1 MYGVEGPFGDWA
13 SRPPAAVAAALTQ
26 RLGIAVYVAEPGPAG
41 RWLHVSPAIQEVLG
55 VSPAALIEDPTL
67 WSSLVHPDDRDA
79 LMGSEVGLEPDS
91 RARVDYRVI
100 RPDGRVLWLLD
111 DAVIGR
117 SPDGEP
123 VMDGYLVDITSQRR
137 AERMMAGQARV
148 VEGLTGRTSLREVLA
163 GLPGVCVESASAVA
177 CVIEIAAERLVAL
190 RSDVDAVPGD
200 GATLSADAV
209 LPDSDATGRV
219 TLYYAPGVAPP
230 ADDRVVPEWA
240 AGLLSLAATRLAER
254 ERAELMYAQLAA
266 TLESTVDGI
275 VVVDRHDRI
284 VGHNT
289 RFAQLWDLDPA
300 VLAAGDTA
308 AVTSAI
314 LDRLEDPTAY
324 LAAVHHLAGNPEETS
339 VDELRTRDGR
349 ALERYSLPQR
359 IDGLPVGRVW
369 SFRDVTE
376 TRRLQAE
383 LREREASLDRLVS
396 QVTDYAILNLDAEG
410 RVASWN
416 EGAARILRHA
426 ESAVLGVSYEV
437 FFPDDAPEFGRADR
451 LLHLALTRGSSREEG
466 WFVRQDGERF
476 WAAIVLTALRDDQG
490 RMRGVG
496 LVLQDVSE
504 RRTAQLALE
513 RRARTLATVGTIA
526 TAANSATSIGGALD
540 TALLAVCEHGDWQL
554 AHVYLLDDESGTLR
568 HHAWHVAPDLD
579 AQRFA
584 AFIAATDA
592 TSPADLPLPA
602 AALEQGRTVWVSD
615 LAAMAAVGRAHAGT
629 AAGLVS
635 GSGVPVLVG
644 SERVGVLEFFSTTP
658 RPFDVESDLVM
669 RQLGT
674 QLGRVVERERAER
687 RSASLARSVMRL
699 SGDTPALG

>member
-1 MYGVEGPFGDWA
+1 MYGAEGPFDDWA
-13 SRPPAAVAAALTQ
+13 SRPGAVASSLTH
-26 RLGIAVYVAEPGPAG
+26 RLSIAVYVAEPGPVG
-41 RWLHVSPAIQEVLG
+41 RWLHVSPAIHEVLG
-55 VSPAALIEDPTL
+55 VSPTAILEDPTL
-67 WSSLVHPDDRDA
+67 WNSLLHPDDREA
-79 LMGSEVGLEPDS
+79 LIGSEVVLEPDT
-91 RARVDYRVI
+91 RARTDYRVI
-100 RPDGRVLWLLD
+100 RPDGRVVWLLD
-111 DAVIGR
+111 DAVIGLDAAGR
-117 SPDGEP
+117 P

-137 AERMMAGQARV
+137 AERMMAAQARV
-148 VEGLTGRTSLREVLA
+148 VEGLTGRTPLREVLV
-163 GLPGVCVESASAVA
+163 GLPEACVESASAVA
-177 CVIEIAAERLVAL
+177 CVVEVGDARLVAL
-190 RSDVDAVPGD
+190 RSDADSVPRL
-200 GATLSADAV
+200 GATLSADTP
-209 LPDSDATGRV
+209 LPDSEATGRV
-219 TLYYAPGVAPP
+219 TLHYAPGVVPP
-230 ADDRVVPEWA
+230 ADDRAVPEWA
-240 AGLLSLAATRLAER
+240 VGLVSLAATRLAER
-254 ERAELMYAQLAA
+254 ERAELMTAQLAA

-275 VVVDRHDRI
+275 LVVDRHDRV

-289 RFAQLWDLDPA
+289 RFARMWDLDPA

-308 AVTSAI
+308 AVTGAI
-314 LDRLEDPTAY
+314 LDRLEDPAAF
-324 LAAVHHLAGNPEETS
+324 LAAVQHLAGNPEETS

-349 ALERYSLPQR
+349 ELERYSLPQR
-359 IDGLPVGRVW
+359 IDGHPVGRVW

-383 LREREASLDRLVS
+383 VREREASLDRLVS
-396 QVTDYAILNLDAEG
+396 QVKDYAILNLDAEG

-426 ESAVLGVSYEV
+426 ESAVLGMSYEV

-451 LLHLALTRGSSREEG
+451 LLQLALTRGSAREEG
-466 WFVRQDGERF
+466 WFVRRDGERF
-476 WAAIVLTALRDDQG
+476 WAAVVLTALRDDQG
-490 RMRGVG
+490 RMRGIG

-540 TALLAVCEHGDWQL
+540 TALLAVCEHGAWQL

-568 HHAWHVAPDLD
+568 HHAWHVAHDLD
-579 AQRFA
+579 PHRFA

-592 TSPADLPLPA
+592 ISPIDLPLPA
-602 AALEQGRTVWVSD
+602 AVLEQGRTVWVSD
-615 LAAMAAVGRAHAGT
+615 LTVMPATGRAPVGS

-644 SERVGVLEFFSTTP
+644 SERVGVLEFFSTSP

-687 RSASLARSVMRL
+687 RSAALARSVMRL
-699 SGDTPALG
+699 SGGNPPPA